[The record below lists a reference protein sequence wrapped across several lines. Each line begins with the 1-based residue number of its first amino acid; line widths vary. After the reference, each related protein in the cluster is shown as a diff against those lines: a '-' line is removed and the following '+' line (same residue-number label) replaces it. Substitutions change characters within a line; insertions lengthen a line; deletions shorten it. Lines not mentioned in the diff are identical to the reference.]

1 MLFFQAGKRL
11 REQVNLD
18 EGQHDQHARQ
28 GDNPFSSGFWQI
40 KHSIP
45 HSAQDT
51 ERGLSRWQIKKTL
64 SPEILLA
71 VKRSDQHKGQQRHR
85 QRTRQ
90 VEQHIGD
97 GPDNAAVLQ
106 QIGHF

>member
-1 MLFFQAGKRL
+1 MLFFQAEELL

-18 EGQHDQHARQ
+18 EGQDDQHARQ
-28 GDNPFSSGFWQI
+28 GDNPFSSGFWQG
-40 KHSIP
+40 KHLIP

-64 SPEILLA
+64 SPAILLA
-71 VKRSDQHKGQQRHR
+71 VECSNQHKGQQRHR

-90 VEQHIGD
+90 VE
-97 GPDNAAVLQ
+97 
-106 QIGHF
+106 